1 MNKVIFLERIQRE
14 RDKFEL
20 LLNQAGFTRR
30 LTMKGLAGNLSI
42 KDLLAD
48 VLGREQFIADRLNEI
63 QHGVEYAP
71 AASHTALENFEKE
84 HGYPDYESRLFEK
97 EGPVLLVMHKYRNIG
112 FEEIVSQELA
122 TYSNILSAF
131 EKLTHAQCLD
141 HDLYHRIAEHTYR
154 PYRRASLE
162 IRRWL
167 KSIAPESNS

>member
-30 LTMKGLAGNLSI
+30 LTMKGLSGNISI

-63 QHGVEYAP
+63 LHGVEYAP
-71 AASHTALENFEKE
+71 SASHTVLENFEKE
-84 HGYPDYESRLFEK
+84 HGYPDYESPLFEK
-97 EGPVLLVMHKYRNIG
+97 ELPVHLVMYKHKNVS

-122 TYSNILSAF
+122 TYANILSVF
-131 EKLTHAQCLD
+131 EKLTHSQCLD
-141 HDLYHRIAEHTYR
+141 HDLFHRIAEHTYR
-154 PYRRASLE
+154 PYRRSGLE

-167 KSIAPESNS
+167 KSIASESS